1 MTLPKTATLLTLD
14 GTPIRFHSKH
24 SSVISFAKRNNL
36 IICSHHVSLN
46 YFAVFVHHEGG
57 FFVADGGAAAEPAAG
72 MATAGPFC
80 GL

>member
-1 MTLPKTATLLTLD
+1 MGLLLD
-14 GTPIRFHSKH
+14 FIPSIAQLFLLQKETIIIE
-24 SSVISFAKRNNL
+24 ISQLIL
-36 IICSHHVSLN
+36 IICFHHVSLN